1 MKEKTLKTKIK
12 DLPTTGNACGFIRQL
27 AGVSA
32 QKYSDAHRARQNE
45 KEGDCIN
52 MTINERLLKNQ
63 ADAVSAFVEKFGEM
77 TVEEYMKE
85 KMAV

>member
-12 DLPTTGNACGFIRQL
+12 DLPKTGNACGFIRQL

-32 QKYSDAHRARQNE
+32 QKYRDAHRARQNE

-52 MTINERLLKNQ
+52 MTINDRLIKNQ
-63 ADAVSAFVEKFGEM
+63 SDVVSAFVEKFGEM
-77 TVEEYMKE
+77 TVEEYLKG
-85 KMAV
+85 

>member
-32 QKYSDAHRARQNE
+32 QKYRDAHRARQNE
-45 KEGDCIN
+45 KEGDSIN
-52 MTINERLLKNQ
+52 MTINNRLIKNQ
-63 ADAVSAFVEKFGEM
+63 SDAVAAFVEKFGEM
-77 TVEEYMKE
+77 TVEEFLN
-85 KMAV
+85 V